1 MAPPTSIAVLP
12 FLDLSAQQDQAY
24 FCEGTTEEIINA
36 LTRVEGLLVTSRTS
50 SFYFK
55 GQNLPLQ
62 EIGEAL
68 NVASI
73 LEGSIRFAD
82 NQIRL
87 TAQLIDVAT
96 DQHLFSEVFD
106 RPLQDIFALQ
116 DEISLLIAD
125 RLREHFGHLEIADQL
140 FVAPPVPVAVYQE
153 YLEARYRIL
162 NMNPAD
168 LEAGLAATL
177 ELIDRYPQFTQA
189 YLAAHLAYTIQ
200 GTIGY
205 LPAADAFRKGQHYLD
220 QAVQQAPDLPECQLQ
235 LSHIAFLQHWD
246 LRAAYQ
252 HLQRLKASRPLTE
265 YFQSMASL
273 LVAEGQFSAAMNY
286 IEEGLQLDPFSNI
299 NFHLKGFIHYCQEN
313 YNPAIRCF
321 RRSLELNP
329 HFIGSRLYLGQAL
342 ILDGKPQ
349 QALAYFE
356 ALEEDPNDL
365 LRHGGITL
373 AKAAL
378 GERRAAESGMEKII
392 KATTVEGLAERA
404 LNFLILVQTA
414 LGDTASAIGTMK
426 KAVSARFPMVV
437 YFFVEPLLQ
446 SLREEVE
453 FEEARLKIIGTRTV
467 YKAPKKYQQS
477 LFTPKALEDH
487 RQQLLQLMDTEH
499 PFLNP
504 KLTLRE
510 LAQRLGLSANQLSQ
524 LLNESIGKNFAAF
537 VNTYRLAAF
546 KAKAADPHLHHYSI
560 LGLALE
566 SGFNSKTVFNA
577 YFKKRMG
584 LTPSAYCKSIG
595 RK

>member
-1 MAPPTSIAVLP
+1 MPSPKSIAVLP

-36 LTRVEGLLVTSRTS
+36 LTRVEGLRVTSRTS

-55 GQNLPLQ
+55 GQELPLQ

-82 NQIRL
+82 DRIRL
-87 TAQLIDVAT
+87 TAQLIDVAS

-106 RPLQDIFALQ
+106 RPLQDIFAVQ
-116 DEISLLIAD
+116 DEVSLLIAD
-125 RLREHFGHLEIADQL
+125 RLREHFGHLDIADQL
-140 FVAPPVPVAVYQE
+140 VVPPPVPVAAYKT

-162 NMNPAD
+162 NMNPTD
-168 LEAGLAATL
+168 LEAGLQATL
-177 ELIDRYPQFTQA
+177 ELIEEYPQFTQA
-189 YLAAHLAYTIQ
+189 HLAAHLAYTIL

-205 LPAADAFRKGQHYLD
+205 LPAAEAFRKGQLYLD

-235 LSHIAFLQHWD
+235 LSHIAFLQNWD
-246 LRAAYQ
+246 LKTAYQ
-252 HLQRLKASRPLTE
+252 HLQRLKASRPLPE

-273 LVAEGQFSAAMNY
+273 LAAEGQFSAAMNY
-286 IEEGLQLDPFSNI
+286 IEESLQLDPFSNI

-313 YNPAIRCF
+313 YDAAIRCF

-342 ILDGKPQ
+342 ILDEKPQ

-373 AKAAL
+373 AQAAL
-378 GERRAAESGMEKII
+378 GEREAAEAGIEKILE
-392 KATTVEGLAERA
+392 ATSVEGLAERA
-404 LNFLILVQTA
+404 LNFLILVQAT
-414 LGDTASAIGTMK
+414 LGDTASAIGTMN
-426 KAVSARFPMVV
+426 KAITARFPMVV

-446 SLREEVE
+446 SLRPEVE
-453 FEEARLKIIGTRTV
+453 FENARLEILGTRTV
-467 YKAPKKYQQS
+467 YQAPKKYQQP
-477 LFTPKALEDH
+477 LFTAEELEHH
-487 RQQLLQLMDTEH
+487 RQQLLRLMDAEQ

-504 KLTLRE
+504 KLSLRE
-510 LAQRLGLSANQLSQ
+510 LAQELGLSANQLSQ
-524 LLNESIGKNFAAF
+524 LLNEGIGKNFAAF
-537 VNTYRLAAF
+537 VNGYRLATF
-546 KAKAADPHLHHYSI
+546 KSKAIDPQLQHYSI

-577 YFKKRMG
+577 YFKKSTG

-595 RK
+595 RG